1 MPGRWLLWLL
11 AALPLAFAQEG
22 LEGAALVQALQKG
35 GYVIYFR
42 HAATDFSQAD
52 TDGPALQDCGKQRN
66 LNEAGRAQARAI
78 GEAFR
83 ALKIPVGNV
92 LASPYC
98 RTRETA
104 QLAFGRFEVS
114 EEIRGGSGPARAE
127 ALRRLLALVPPAGT
141 NTVLVAHQ
149 FNLRDAAEVSLAE
162 GEAAV
167 FRPLGPGG
175 FRLVARV
182 LAEDWAKLPVR

>member
-11 AALPLAFAQEG
+11 AASSVILAQNA

-42 HAATDFSQAD
+42 HAATDFSQTD
-52 TDGPALQDCGKQRN
+52 TDGPALQDCSRQRN
-66 LNEAGRAQARAI
+66 LSEAGREQARAI

-83 ALKIPVGNV
+83 ALKIPIGAV

-114 EEIRGGSGPARAE
+114 EDIRGGSGPVRAE
-127 ALRRLLALVPPAGT
+127 ALRRLLARAPEPGT

-149 FNLRDAAEVSLAE
+149 FNLRDAAGVSLAE
-162 GEAAV
+162 GEAAI
-167 FRPLGPGG
+167 FEPLGSGG
-175 FRLVARV
+175 FRLIARV
-182 LAEDWAKLPVR
+182 LAEDWARLAAR

>member
-52 TDGPALQDCGKQRN
+52 TDGPALQDCSKQRN

-83 ALKIPVGNV
+83 ALKIPVGSV

-127 ALRRLLALVPPAGT
+127 ALRKLLAVVPPAGA

-149 FNLRDAAEVSLAE
+149 FNLRDAAEVNLAE
-162 GEAAV
+162 GEAAI
-167 FRPLGPGG
+167 FQPLGPGG

-182 LAEDWAKLPVR
+182 LAEDWAKLPAR